1 MNTLINDTTYRKL
14 YVSVSHIFNYLH
26 EIITDY
32 FFYSQAVIPKGCS
45 SMMNGTCK
53 ISILYV
59 KINWETVQCLHM
71 RYKYTISHWI
81 GGECPVGKKL
91 NLACR
96 TKSTSDH
103 IFVFKLKFF
112 SFKVCCEH
120 EDSLDRIQYSYSKE
134 YPFRVPQ
141 NSELNVVFI
150 SERTLGLFRLLFLVD
165 LVLRTRSQW
174 RPYGPWAANVVVN
187 CFVVYREYQMKVY
200 QMG

>member
-1 MNTLINDTTYRKL
+1 MDTLINDTAYRKL
-14 YVSVSHIFNYLH
+14 YVCFTHCIFNLH
-26 EIITDY
+26 E
-32 FFYSQAVIPKGCS
+32 FFYSQSVTWGLF
-45 SMMNGTCK
+45 MHELMNGTCK
-53 ISILYV
+53 NRYV

>member
-1 MNTLINDTTYRKL
+1 MTRHTEN
-14 YVSVSHIFNYLH
+14 YVSVSHIFNYNRL
-26 EIITDY
+26 
-32 FFYSQAVIPKGCS
+32 FFLFAVSYLGVVHPWWMVSLVKYR
-45 SMMNGTCK
+45 
-53 ISILYV
+53 YV

-71 RYKYTISHWI
+71 RYKYTISHW
-81 GGECPVGKKL
+81 GECPVGRYL
-91 NLACR
+91 NLAGT

-150 SERTLGLFRLLFLVD
+150 SERTLGLFRLPFLVD